1 MNDLALI
8 LAVVVPTV
16 LFGVWWVLRSP
27 ATATRADDSEEV
39 PVMEVPVMVFRD
51 GVLDYAS
58 DAALLQY
65 PIAMGAHNWEDIQDI
80 LLPQFP
86 DFPDSPPADH
96 DADITALCKGGS
108 GAALRIRALGGAVS
122 IAVQGDA
129 LIAPPPGAMEELELL
144 RQVNRNLPHPV
155 WKTEKSGAVV
165 WQNEAY
171 AALAARF
178 RPNNCP
184 SDGLL
189 FKLPPLESGQKN
201 VRAKL
206 EDAVS
211 GTAEWFDVTRKAQT
225 NGTLHYATSLDTLI
239 RAENAQRDF
248 VQTLA
253 KTFAHLSI
261 GLAIFNRDRQLAL
274 FNPALTDLTG
284 LSASFLSPR
293 PTIDSFFDALRENRR
308 MPEPKNY
315 KTWRHRM
322 ADLVS
327 AAEHGK
333 FEETW
338 SLESGQTYRVKGR
351 PHPDGAIA
359 FLIEDISAEI
369 SLTRNFRA
377 ELELGQNLADTFED
391 ALAVF
396 SRSGILT
403 FSNKAYDVL
412 WGFEN
417 QSSFADV
424 TIVDAIRL
432 WKEKSA
438 PNPMWPDLQE
448 AVMSLAEREAW
459 SMPVCLKGQSPMQC
473 NIVPIASGATVV
485 RFSRQQAPAR
495 SRAVRQ
501 KKISD

>member
-1 MNDLALI
+1 MIFSVMVPTILLGIWWALRPAARHG
-8 LAVVVPTV
+8 LHDAGAELPVVV
-16 LFGVWWVLRSP
+16 
-27 ATATRADDSEEV
+27 
-39 PVMEVPVMVFRD
+39 FRND
-51 GVLDYAS
+51 MLDYAS
-58 DAALLQY
+58 EAALVQL
-65 PIAMGAHNWEDIQDI
+65 PIVIGGHSWADMQEI
-80 LLPQFP
+80 LLPRFP
-86 DFPDSPPADH
+86 DFPDRPPTDQN
-96 DADITALCKGGS
+96 TKMKVYCKGGTDAAIHIAAITD
-108 GAALRIRALGGAVS
+108 GASLTFFGHDTTAT
-122 IAVQGDA
+122 QPGDA
-129 LIAPPPGAMEELELL
+129 EELELL
-144 RQVNRNLPHPV
+144 RQVNSHLPHPV
-155 WKTEKSGAVV
+155 WKTDKVGAVV

-171 AALAARF
+171 GALALRI
-178 RPNNCP
+178 RPDKCP

-189 FKLPPLESGQKN
+189 FQLPPLEAAHRN

-206 EDAVS
+206 EDPAT
-211 GTAEWFDVTRKAQT
+211 GLTEWFDVTRHRQP
-225 NGTLHYATSLDTLI
+225 NGMLHYATSLDTLI

-261 GLAIFNRDRQLAL
+261 GLAIFNRDRRLAL

-338 SLESGQTYRVKGR
+338 SLETGQTYRVKGR

-359 FLIEDISAEI
+359 FLIEDISAEV

-396 SRSGILT
+396 SQSGLLT
-403 FSNKAYDVL
+403 FSNKAYDLL
-412 WGFEN
+412 WGVEIA
-417 QSSFADV
+417 SSFADF
-424 TIVDAIRL
+424 TIVDAIRH

-438 PNPMWPDLQE
+438 PNPMWPDLQD
-448 AVMSLAEREAW
+448 AVMSVGDRGMW
-459 SMPVCLKGQSPMQC
+459 TMPVCLKGQSPMQC
-473 NIVPIASGATVV
+473 TIVPIASGATVV
-485 RFSRQQAPAR
+485 RFSNQLPPVQAKTLRRKNA
-495 SRAVRQ
+495 SG
-501 KKISD
+501 